1 MYKIVKLILFWYRG
15 IYVIVN
21 KNFFAIYLLMK
32 IEILHTAK
40 CHQNYAR
47 VQLATSWA
55 LRIMQAHNP
64 HMSID
69 GTSQLRNLKCQIYLV
84 QFKTV
89 QICGDRPCAWLHQN
103 FHVCIYVPEFQ
114 LNIFVAHTRA
124 TMHEQANQ
132 LEGNL
137 VETTDE
143 DRNTR
148 AYRTQLSQL
157 VSYFF

>member
-21 KNFFAIYLLMK
+21 KNFFALYLLMK

-89 QICGDRPCAWLHQN
+89 EICGDRPCAWLHQN
-103 FHVCIYVPEFQ
+103 FHVCICSSSTF
-114 LNIFVAHTRA
+114 LSHTRERLC
-124 TMHEQANQ
+124 MNR
-132 LEGNL
+132 LINL
-137 VETTDE
+137 KVTWQRRLMRTETRGPT
-143 DRNTR
+143 
-148 AYRTQLSQL
+148 ALS
-157 VSYFF
+157 